1 MALGLSIGVVD
12 KDVAAVAPLADCFV
26 VLQKGRVAWVGG
38 GALRCLPTRAFCMAC
53 SGSEGGGKGSLYD
66 VRLA

>member
-38 GALRCLPTRAFCMAC
+38 GASLSADAGLLHGMLGVRR
-53 SGSEGGGKGSLYD
+53 GRKG
-66 VRLA
+66 VPI